1 MKNIVLTGLVSI
13 SLLTACNKQDQK
25 VEGPTLEQQK
35 LEYQAKQL
43 DIEKQKLAIEKEKFA
58 FEQQKKTDSLEKAKQ
73 TAVAKTASTQKNYYA
88 GNTNYTPRK
97 NEADQAITIPEAA
110 VVMQITEIADI
121 AMQAYSSLR
130 KRGCLLLLKEQLL
143 VP

>member
-43 DIEKQKLAIEKEKFA
+43 DIEKQKLAIEK
-58 FEQQKKTDSLEKAKQ
+58 
-73 TAVAKTASTQKNYYA
+73 KN
-88 GNTNYTPRK
+88 
-97 NEADQAITIPEAA
+97 
-110 VVMQITEIADI
+110 
-121 AMQAYSSLR
+121 
-130 KRGCLLLLKEQLL
+130 LLLNNRKKQIVWKKLNKQ
-143 VP
+143 P